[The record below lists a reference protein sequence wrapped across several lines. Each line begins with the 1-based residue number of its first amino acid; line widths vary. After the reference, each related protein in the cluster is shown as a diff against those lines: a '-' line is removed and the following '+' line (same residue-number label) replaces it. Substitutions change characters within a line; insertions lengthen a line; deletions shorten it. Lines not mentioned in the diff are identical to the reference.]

1 MQTEIKV
8 SSAVSSELS
17 EVSSFLFV
25 FVNLY
30 NITVQWASVVL
41 ENGTLKELSGVI
53 IIKAWQRSEST
64 CMFCLLPG
72 ILLSYLLP
80 SQLIQ
85 VQFYSFALDVNV

>member
-17 EVSSFLFV
+17 DVSSFLFV

-30 NITVQWASVVL
+30 NITAQWASLVL
-41 ENGTLKELSGVI
+41 ENDTSKELSGVI
-53 IIKAWQRSEST
+53 NIRAWQRSKST
-64 CMFCLLPG
+64 CLLCMLPG
-72 ILLSYLLP
+72 VLPSYLLP

-85 VQFYSFALDVNV
+85 VQFYSLALDINV

>member
-17 EVSSFLFV
+17 DVSSFLFV

-30 NITVQWASVVL
+30 NITVQWASLVL
-41 ENGTLKELSGVI
+41 ENDTLKELSGVNI
-53 IIKAWQRSEST
+53 RAWQRSEST
-64 CMFCLLPG
+64 CLLCLLPG
-72 ILLSYLLP
+72 VLLSYLLP

-85 VQFYSFALDVNV
+85 VQFYSLALDINV